1 MPLSP
6 KSDLQP
12 KSIPCK
18 NTPTIILH
26 CTKTHQIEVE
36 IAIRGKLDKNTSISR
51 GRVMDL
57 GTTLAFWRLPHHQSI
72 APAPSKREKELRQR
86 TVTNAA
92 GEPWERA
99 WLKEV
104 GDGEEG
110 RQGRGRTR
118 GEGAYQV
125 RRTQLLRRATAE
137 MLFIVEGKGKCAK
150 RGGNPNQF
158 PPSLR
163 MHAGS

>member
-1 MPLSP
+1 
-6 KSDLQP
+6 
-12 KSIPCK
+12 
-18 NTPTIILH
+18 
-26 CTKTHQIEVE
+26 
-36 IAIRGKLDKNTSISR
+36 
-51 GRVMDL
+51 MDL
-57 GTTLAFWRLPHHQSI
+57 GRTLAFWRLPHHQLI
-72 APAPSKREKELRQR
+72 PPAPSKREKELRQR

-118 GEGAYQV
+118 GEGPYQV
-125 RRTQLLRRATAE
+125 RRTQLLRATEAV
-137 MLFIVEGKGKCAK
+137 LFIVEGKGKRAK

-158 PPSLR
+158 PPSLQI
-163 MHAGS
+163 HAES